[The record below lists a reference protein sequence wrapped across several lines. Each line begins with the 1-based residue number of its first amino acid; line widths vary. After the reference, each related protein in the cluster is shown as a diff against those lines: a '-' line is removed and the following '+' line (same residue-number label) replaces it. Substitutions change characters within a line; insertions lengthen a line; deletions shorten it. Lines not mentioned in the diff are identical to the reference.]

1 MGSVVDYA
9 ASNASGL
16 EAPPAGLLAAVLEP
30 IWKFLFEA
38 RYEIF
43 LFAVAIVAHTLLFGR
58 TIRRPA
64 KHQGTAAKARGMP
77 EASAPRVARVPSGG
91 QLGRTLGLAHEAGD
105 HRQVL
110 RCWSTGKRLARA
122 PEVPLA
128 PVVEAMR
135 RAKKDEA
142 CIVAELR
149 EHLRRSACRGDASA
163 VNDLLDALAGRLD
176 SSLAHK
182 VVAMMPS
189 AGLRPDQRTYEAMLG
204 LHFALRDFAE
214 VRRVAALAKSEGV
227 PLTTR
232 AATIVIKAA
241 MKADRCEEAIHHF
254 RQLRDLWGHGE
265 AGHGPSPAPRH
276 VVWQLVELACKEGQL
291 AAFLPALVGVPL
303 AEEAVGLLLADC
315 ARRQDAGLSREVEKL
330 ARAQGSAG
338 LSDANYALL
347 VRAVAS
353 DPGRVRELFEEVAAS
368 RSTLPQDLALALLA
382 ACGRTGNTSLAA
394 RMADRLQPDAPQLL
408 GAFVRL
414 FAEAEESERACD
426 VYERALAKRG
436 GQAGALQLDS
446 RTEKVLM
453 NAAIRCGRSEL
464 AKAFMDAAPCDISRH
479 ITMIRNCA
487 SEGKLQGAHD
497 VFESLQRCGVEL
509 NSVVYNTVLDACVE
523 CRDLKRAEAWM
534 CRTKE
539 AGMADVVS
547 YNTLIK
553 AYLHSEN
560 FAKARQLMDEMR
572 GAGLQPNRVTFN
584 ELVNAMV
591 VKKAK
596 SHSGEVWKVLD
607 EMRAA
612 GLSPNQVTCS
622 ILLKS
627 LNASSSEAD
636 VDRAMDLIGSMEERM
651 DEVLLSSVVEA
662 CVRVGRPELLSSK
675 LKQLQEG
682 FGANVTGSHTF
693 GSLIKAYGHAK
704 DIKGV
709 WRCWSEMRS
718 RHVRPT
724 SITAGCMVEAVVSN
738 GDTEGAYDLVR
749 QMQQDEQCRGILN
762 SVVYCSILKGF
773 TRERRLDRV
782 WTVFKEMLS
791 QDVDLSV
798 VTFNTVLDACA
809 RCGSMDQVPKLLA
822 DMRSAGVKANIIT
835 YSTMIKG
842 YCQKGQVPRAFSVI
856 EEMRRETD
864 LKPDEIM
871 YNSLLD
877 GCAQSNL
884 VDEGLQLLQQMQ
896 AEGVPPSNFT
906 LSLLVKLMSRAR
918 RLDTA
923 FQLVEDV
930 STKYGFRP
938 NVHVLTNLIQA
949 CVSNRQLR
957 RGLDT
962 WEGMIRDRVPPDSRT
977 YAVLLRACLSQGRP
991 ERAEELLR
999 SALGLGGAPGAV
1011 CGNLD
1016 SAVVN
1021 EALVGISDRGASGP
1035 AIALLTEIKRARP
1048 RVRIDAATQRR
1059 LVQGGC
1065 LDSEP
1070 RSEPASQS
1078 RTRGR

>member
-1 MGSVVDYA
+1 
-9 ASNASGL
+9 
-16 EAPPAGLLAAVLEP
+16 
-30 IWKFLFEA
+30 
-38 RYEIF
+38 
-43 LFAVAIVAHTLLFGR
+43 
-58 TIRRPA
+58 
-64 KHQGTAAKARGMP
+64 
-77 EASAPRVARVPSGG
+77 
-91 QLGRTLGLAHEAGD
+91 
-105 HRQVL
+105 
-110 RCWSTGKRLARA
+110 
-122 PEVPLA
+122 
-128 PVVEAMR
+128 
-135 RAKKDEA
+135 
-142 CIVAELR
+142 
-149 EHLRRSACRGDASA
+149 
-163 VNDLLDALAGRLD
+163 
-176 SSLAHK
+176 
-182 VVAMMPS
+182 
-189 AGLRPDQRTYEAMLG
+189 
-204 LHFALRDFAE
+204 
-214 VRRVAALAKSEGV
+214 
-227 PLTTR
+227 
-232 AATIVIKAA
+232 
-241 MKADRCEEAIHHF
+241 
-254 RQLRDLWGHGE
+254 
-265 AGHGPSPAPRH
+265 
-276 VVWQLVELACKEGQL
+276 
-291 AAFLPALVGVPL
+291 
-303 AEEAVGLLLADC
+303 
-315 ARRQDAGLSREVEKL
+315 
-330 ARAQGSAG
+330 
-338 LSDANYALL
+338 
-347 VRAVAS
+347 
-353 DPGRVRELFEEVAAS
+353 
-368 RSTLPQDLALALLA
+368 
-382 ACGRTGNTSLAA
+382 
-394 RMADRLQPDAPQLL
+394 
-408 GAFVRL
+408 
-414 FAEAEESERACD
+414 
-426 VYERALAKRG
+426 
-436 GQAGALQLDS
+436 
-446 RTEKVLM
+446 
-453 NAAIRCGRSEL
+453 
-464 AKAFMDAAPCDISRH
+464 
-479 ITMIRNCA
+479 
-487 SEGKLQGAHD
+487 
-497 VFESLQRCGVEL
+497 
-509 NSVVYNTVLDACVE
+509 
-523 CRDLKRAEAWM
+523 
-534 CRTKE
+534 
-539 AGMADVVS
+539 
-547 YNTLIK
+547 
-553 AYLHSEN
+553 
-560 FAKARQLMDEMR
+560 
-572 GAGLQPNRVTFN
+572 
-584 ELVNAMV
+584 
-591 VKKAK
+591 
-596 SHSGEVWKVLD
+596 
-607 EMRAA
+607 
-612 GLSPNQVTCS
+612 
-622 ILLKS
+622 
-627 LNASSSEAD
+627 
-636 VDRAMDLIGSMEERM
+636 
-651 DEVLLSSVVEA
+651 
-662 CVRVGRPELLSSK
+662 
-675 LKQLQEG
+675 
-682 FGANVTGSHTF
+682 
-693 GSLIKAYGHAK
+693 
-704 DIKGV
+704 
-709 WRCWSEMRS
+709 
-718 RHVRPT
+718 
-724 SITAGCMVEAVVSN
+724 MVEAVVSN